1 MRHILKLYRS
11 LEEPIPHIPHNY
23 QFITFDPEI
32 HADAWLELNNFIFAH
47 HPDQGNWVMKDL
59 ENRMH
64 EPWFD
69 PQGFFLCVH
78 YGKIAGFCWT
88 KIHND
93 RVNEGP
99 IGEIYVLGVNPT
111 AHSSGLG
118 RALML
123 TALRYFQSKE
133 IKESMLYVDA
143 DNHSALILYKK
154 LGFN

>member
-1 MRHILKLYRS
+1 MRTILKLHRPLVADFS
-11 LEEPIPHIPHNY
+11 EPITSAEIA
-23 QFITFDPEI
+23 TFSP
-32 HADAWLELNNFIFAH
+32 ADSDEWLALNNKIFVA
-47 HPDQGNWVMKDL
+47 HPDQGDWVMQDL
-59 ENRMH
+59 TNRMK
-64 EPWFD
+64 ESWFD
-69 PQGFFLCVH
+69 ADGFFLARDK
-78 YGKIAGFCWT
+78 GEIIGFCWT
-88 KIHND
+88 KIHHD

-99 IGEIYVLGVNPT
+99 IGEIYVIGVNPG

-118 RALML
+118 KVLML

>member
-1 MRHILKLYRS
+1 MRTILKLHLS
-11 LEEPIPHIPHNY
+11 IAAVLPEPNTSAEIS
-23 QFITFDPEI
+23 TFKP
-32 HADAWLELNNFIFAH
+32 ADADEWLALNNQIFIV
-47 HPDQGNWVMKDL
+47 HPDQGDWVMQDL
-59 ENRMH
+59 TNRMK
-64 EPWFD
+64 ESWFD
-69 PQGFFLCVH
+69 ADGFFLAR
-78 YGKIAGFCWT
+78 KNSQIIGFCWT
-88 KIHND
+88 KIHHD

-118 RALML
+118 KALTL
-123 TALRYFQSKE
+123 TALHYFQSKA